1 MARKLRGPWWLQP
14 RDPGDRSREPG
25 HVPEG
30 ALWRHSQI
38 GPLAPHQLVG
48 AGPQLGFILH
58 FGPGIVPT
66 RDGSVGE
73 DEQVRPLGP
82 PTRAPQIPQGSVP
95 SAIPARPEPAV
106 SMETA
111 AGSARPGGAPLP
123 AQAQFAIR

>member
-1 MARKLRGPWWLQP
+1 MACKLRGPWWLQP
-14 RDPGDRSREPG
+14 RDPGDRIREPG

-30 ALWRHSQI
+30 AQWRHAQI

-48 AGPQLGFILH
+48 AEPQLGFILD
-58 FGPGIVPT
+58 FGPGVIPT

-73 DEQVRPLGP
+73 YEQVRRLGP
-82 PTRAPQIPQGSVP
+82 PTRAPQISQGSV
-95 SAIPARPEPAV
+95 AFAVLAHPEPAV